1 MKSAKTPSRQLADWC
16 LLVRLHPDWLRR
28 PEHRRM
34 LVTAL
39 RRIVSQEATR

>member
-1 MKSAKTPSRQLADWC
+1 MKLAQAWSGQLADWR

-28 PEHRRM
+28 PDHRWM
-34 LVTAL
+34 LLTML